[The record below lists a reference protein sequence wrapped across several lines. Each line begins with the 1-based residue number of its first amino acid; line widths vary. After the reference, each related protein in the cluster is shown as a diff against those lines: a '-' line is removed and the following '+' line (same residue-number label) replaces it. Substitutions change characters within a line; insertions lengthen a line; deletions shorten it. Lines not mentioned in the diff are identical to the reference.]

1 MNTYRPHVFS
11 CFLLLGSLILL
22 LLAACV
28 SPGSKESFSPKYALY
43 LLNEDGSNSFY
54 LKDSLQDQ
62 GKTQE
67 ISVPNADFTR
77 EYIQKDGNFYHV
89 NERTDYLV
97 HYQLNNLNKLTA
109 VDSIQL
115 KDGYLENYLW
125 KSASDTLLL
134 FTVEKKTTDK
144 SRMYVLDTKN
154 FKLIREQLLPLPA
167 AIADFDLLNI
177 GVVDIVSDRLWIAYS
192 YSKYLEDKDYT
203 TSDTMYY
210 ATLDYATLEVLDLQK
225 DTRSSYPGGLNTV
238 QSYSGRDENGDFY
251 FMSCPG
257 IALGNN
263 QSQPTAIFRKKN
275 GQVRV
280 DTDYILNISKA
291 INNHAY
297 GFWYIGGH
305 KAIIRSEQKD
315 KYTDFSNHHSTYQ
328 FEYYVVDLI
337 SQRLQKLDLPLDKG
351 TRKENVLIQGDNV
364 YFGIDSEDQQHQIWA
379 YSISQDRLS
388 SISSVTKSVDYILR
402 LDFLK

>member
-1 MNTYRPHVFS
+1 MNQYRSNVIS
-11 CFLLLGSLILL
+11 CFLLPFGLILL
-22 LLAACV
+22 LLASCE
-28 SPGSKESFSPKYALY
+28 SPQPKESFRPNYALY

-54 LKDSLQDQ
+54 LKQSLQDQ

-77 EYIQKDGNFYHV
+77 EYIYKDGFFYHV
-89 NERTDYLV
+89 NEGTDYFV
-97 HYQLNNLNKLTA
+97 RYQFDDLNKLTA
-109 VDSIQL
+109 VDSIHL

-125 KSASDTLLL
+125 KNDSDTLLL

-154 FKLIREQLLPLPA
+154 FKLLREQLLPLPT

-177 GVVDIVSDRLWIAYS
+177 GVVDIVKDSLWIACS

-210 ATLDYATLEVLDLQK
+210 TTLDFTTLEVLDLQK
-225 DTRSSYPGGLNTV
+225 DSRSSYPGGLNTV
-238 QSYSGRDENGDFY
+238 QSYSARAENGDFY

-257 IALGNN
+257 VALGNN
-263 QSQPTAIFRKKN
+263 QSRPTAIFRKKN

-337 SQRLQKLDLPLDKG
+337 SQKLQKLDLPLDKG
-351 TRKENVLIQGDNV
+351 TRKENVLVQGDNV
-364 YFGIDSEDQQHQIWA
+364 YFGIDSEDKQHQIWV
-379 YSISQDRLS
+379 YSISQARLNPVS
-388 SISSVTKSVDYILR
+388 PVTKSVDYILR
-402 LDFLK
+402 LDSLK